1 MFGGK
6 RTKNHQNSV
15 RFRSGIR
22 KNGTMPDPK
31 MQLRWKAFHLFR
43 DEGIHQEDKSV
54 SGNRAEV
61 ASDPPL
67 GNERGQKV
75 AQDHAPPN
83 WDCSLALRFFPDGAP
98 DDLAEEGNC
107 GLPFNPWGRVIYF

>member
-6 RTKNHQNSV
+6 RTEDHQDSV
-15 RFRSGIR
+15 RLRSGIR

-31 MQLRWKAFHLFR
+31 MQLRRKAFHLFR
-43 DEGIHQEDKSV
+43 GKGIHQEDESV
-54 SGNRAEV
+54 SGNRAGV

-75 AQDHAPPN
+75 AQNHAPPN
-83 WDCSLALRFFPDGAP
+83 
-98 DDLAEEGNC
+98 
-107 GLPFNPWGRVIYF
+107 